1 MFFFWPHVL
10 NSAGKLWPPE
20 VLTSLMPW
28 AAIVHG
34 FRPMRFYI
42 REVRTRRN
50 HGWQIVGNCWKSS
63 FCSISVQNTIAR
75 EHSVI
80 NLYTNSNFTGAKLTI
95 SEYLKYSRTV
105 FPRCIEHNHAIASK
119 KLLLLP
125 TQLARSKVCLQYLV
139 LGGDLLI
146 FYETRLGKHFKR
158 LGWEIFTKWHIYQ
171 HFWKIRQFY
180 SKSSNILRFWTFFPA
195 ESSPLS
201 RNGP

>member
-1 MFFFWPHVL
+1 MFFFLPHVL

-75 EHSVI
+75 DSVI

-105 FPRCIEHNHAIASK
+105 FPRCIEHNHAIVDFAPHWFWSCPHHFCRFLK
-119 KLLLLP
+119 KIKKKIS
-125 TQLARSKVCLQYLV
+125 R
-139 LGGDLLI
+139 
-146 FYETRLGKHFKR
+146 
-158 LGWEIFTKWHIYQ
+158 
-171 HFWKIRQFY
+171 FWKC
-180 SKSSNILRFWTFFPA
+180 SNFFVF
-195 ESSPLS
+195 
-201 RNGP
+201 